1 MSYMW
6 IHMFNQNLCI
16 LCLSRL
22 DIFWI
27 KFQSCVCLE
36 SEWHKKYFKR
46 MSFLLLLYYITH
58 KATCLDDSWNRF
70 FFLLYVNFV
79 IFHHLISEEIF
90 QSDEAVWGS
99 PDGTH
104 IMYASFNDTNVGE
117 MEYPWFS
124 STTILTASGL
134 DNGGTFPASKTVRYP
149 TPGTLNPEVS
159 LWVVDLSNSTDPQ
172 RWMVKPPFSFD
183 GQ

>member
-1 MSYMW
+1 
-6 IHMFNQNLCI
+6 
-16 LCLSRL
+16 
-22 DIFWI
+22 
-27 KFQSCVCLE
+27 
-36 SEWHKKYFKR
+36 
-46 MSFLLLLYYITH
+46 
-58 KATCLDDSWNRF
+58 
-70 FFLLYVNFV
+70 
-79 IFHHLISEEIF
+79 
-90 QSDEAVWGS
+90 
-99 PDGTH
+99 
-104 IMYASFNDTNVGE
+104 MYASFNDTNVGE

-172 RWMVKPPFSFD
+172 RWMVKPPLSFD